1 MILTFLIATHAII
14 SSCGTSNAPYGTPSS
29 VNTMLSYHSINRVH
43 SFGTN
48 LKPRYIFGAE
58 PLVQ

>member
-1 MILTFLIATHAII
+1 
-14 SSCGTSNAPYGTPSS
+14 
-29 VNTMLSYHSINRVH
+29 MLSYHSINRVH